1 MFRLGSNINLPKFK
15 INLPKFS
22 DYELKLDIYSFQSE
36 FWKTYELT
44 TPKRYEL
51 TKSKRMMQN
60 LLKKNMLKESALS
73 MAKSIADIVDTLLNG
88 AYGNP
93 KLLLKKRCIADW
105 EYQSTMEN
113 KRPKNAGGCFK

>member
-1 MFRLGSNINLPKFK
+1 MFRLSSNINLPKFK

-22 DYELKLDIYSFQSE
+22 DYEPKLEIYSFQSE
-36 FWKTYELT
+36 FWKTFELT

-51 TKSKRMMQN
+51 TKPKRMMQY

-73 MAKSIADIVDTLLNG
+73 MTKSIADIVDTLLNG

-93 KLLLKKRCIADW
+93 KLLLKKRFIADW
-105 EYQSTMEN
+105 EYQSPMEN
-113 KRPKNAGGCFK
+113 KRPKDTGGCFK